1 MGSMDAARKLLRL
14 GGAASVLALGLA
26 TVATVSPS
34 GASSTPSQSYG
45 HLPAAHGTPEKGGTV
60 SIAEPPGA
68 GPTYIFPITPA
79 NNLSVYDTDQFQF
92 YMWRPLWWSPKGAE
106 PTIDYTDS
114 ISPAPPTYSNDNK
127 TVTVTLRSNWKW
139 SDGTPVTS
147 TDVAFYIDLLKAA
160 VAISPANDGDYTP
173 GLFPDNLVSMSTPTP
188 TTLVLNLS
196 TTYNQNFIFLD
207 QLAAL
212 TPLPAQAWAK
222 TSADG
227 PIVDFTNPVNAKAI
241 YTFLNAQSNTL
252 STYGSNPLWKTIDG
266 PFKIT
271 SFDASTDANT
281 LVANPSYSG
290 PSKPKIAGIDNV
302 AFTST
307 SAEFNQLLTGKLD
320 FGGVDYSDLPQVSK
334 LEKEGYKVWGY
345 PDLGFNY
352 VTYNFKDKTG
362 DFDKIIS
369 QLYFR
374 QAFAH
379 LQDEPG
385 IISSKGGYD
394 GAAGQAYGP
403 VPAVP
408 KTPFT
413 PANATANPYPY
424 SISDA
429 SKLLSSHGWKVKPG
443 GTTTCEKAG
452 TGAGECGAGIPKG
465 TPITFNIVYTADPPV
480 TATSVEQ
487 LASAGKE
494 VGITMKLQTKT
505 FNYIV
510 GNLSDVSNPN
520 NDNSWAMTSDGG
532 FTDDIYPTTN
542 EIFNTTGSFNSGGFS
557 DPTIDADIHAS
568 AYSLNPN
575 AVKKELTDLT
585 KLQPSLFQP
594 EPDLIYAWKKNLS
607 GPPAS
612 FAAASQYQPDPEYWY
627 FTK

>member
-1 MGSMDAARKLLRL
+1 MRL

-26 TVATVSPS
+26 SASALSPA
-34 GASSTPSQSYG
+34 GAASTPSGSYG
-45 HLPAAHGTPEKGGTV
+45 TLPAAHGTPTKGGTV
-60 SIAEPPGA
+60 SIAEDPGA
-68 GPTYIFPITPA
+68 GPTYIVPITPA
-79 NNLSVYDTDQFQF
+79 SNLSVYDTAQFQF

-106 PTIDYTDS
+106 PTIDYADS
-114 ISPAPPTYSNDNK
+114 ISPQAPTYSNDNK

-227 PIVDFTNPVNAKAI
+227 PIVDFTNPANAKAI

-252 STYGSNPLWKTIDG
+252 STYGTNPLWQTVDG

-271 SFDASTDANT
+271 SFDPSTDANT
-281 LVANPSYSG
+281 MVANHAYSG

-302 AFTST
+302 SFTST
-307 SAEFNQLLTGKLD
+307 SAEFNQLLTGKLTV
-320 FGGVDYSDLPQVSK
+320 GGVDYSDLPQVSK
-334 LEKEGYKVWGY
+334 LEKEGYNVWGY

-352 VTYNFKDKTG
+352 ITYNFKDKTG

-369 QLYFR
+369 QLYVR
-374 QAFAH
+374 QALAH

-385 IISSKGGYD
+385 IIASKGGYD
-394 GAAGQAYGP
+394 GAAGLAYTA

-408 KTPFT
+408 PTPFT
-413 PANATANPYPY
+413 PANATVNPYPY
-424 SISDA
+424 SVSDA
-429 SKLLSSHGWKVKPG
+429 AKILSAHGWKVKAG
-443 GTTTCEKAG
+443 STTTCEKAG

-465 TPITFNIVYTADPPV
+465 TPLTFNIVYAADPPV
-480 TATSVEQ
+480 TGTQVEQ
-487 LASAGKE
+487 FASAGKE
-494 VGITMKLQTKT
+494 VGVTMKLQTKT
-505 FNYIV
+505 FNYIT
-510 GNLSDVSNPN
+510 GNLSDPSNPN
-520 NDNSWAMTSDGG
+520 NDNAWAMESYGG

-542 EIFNTTGSFNSGGFS
+542 EIFNTTGSFNGGGFS
-557 DPTIDADIHAS
+557 NPTIDADINAS

-575 AVKKELTDLT
+575 AVKKELSDLAR
-585 KLQPSLFQP
+585 LQPSLFQP

-612 FAAASQYQPDPEYWY
+612 FAALSQYQPDPEYWY